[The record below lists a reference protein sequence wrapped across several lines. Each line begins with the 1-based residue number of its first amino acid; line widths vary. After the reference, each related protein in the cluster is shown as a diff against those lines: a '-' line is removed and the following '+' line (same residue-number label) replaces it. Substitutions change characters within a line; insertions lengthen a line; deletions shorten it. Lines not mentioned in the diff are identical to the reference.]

1 MKQLQKLSKFL
12 SDYTSIVV
20 IAIAVITFFLPS
32 LMGWVN
38 FQLFTDP
45 VANKFT
51 SQSIIIGVIM
61 FSMGLTLTTED
72 FKILAQRPFDIC
84 IGAIAQYLIM
94 PFLAFAITKLLNLPD
109 GIALGLIL
117 VGCCPGGVSSNIM
130 PYLCGGDVAFSVGMT
145 TVSTILSPVMTPLM
159 VSFVSIIETVIVP
172 VAIGF
177 ALNYALGKNEAFKE
191 VQKVMPGVAV
201 LGLACVVGGV
211 ISSQGSKFFQSGI
224 VIFVAVLLHN
234 GFGYF
239 LGYCAGKLTGMNTAK
254 KRTISIEVGMQNAGL
269 ATNLATT
276 TAQFASTPESAIICA
291 VSCVWHSISGT
302 LLAGMFAQYDK
313 IKSGHKETATAK

>member
-51 SQSIIIGVIM
+51 SQSIIIGIIM

-94 PFLAFAITKLLNLPD
+94 PFLAFGITKVLNLPD
-109 GIALGLIL
+109 GIGLGLIL

-130 PYLCGGDVAFSVGMT
+130 SYLCGGDVAFSVGMT

-159 VSFVSIIETVIVP
+159 VSFLASGAKITINGLPMFVSIIETVIVP

-177 ALNYALGKNEAFKE
+177 VLNHALGKNETFKE

-201 LGLACVVGGV
+201 LGLEIG
-211 ISSQGSKFFQSGI
+211 
-224 VIFVAVLLHN
+224 
-234 GFGYF
+234 
-239 LGYCAGKLTGMNTAK
+239 
-254 KRTISIEVGMQNAGL
+254 R
-269 ATNLATT
+269 
-276 TAQFASTPESAIICA
+276 ASCRER
-291 VSCVWHSISGT
+291 V
-302 LLAGMFAQYDK
+302 
-313 IKSGHKETATAK
+313 

>member
-84 IGAIAQYLIM
+84 IGAIA
-94 PFLAFAITKLLNLPD
+94 
-109 GIALGLIL
+109 LGLIL

-130 PYLCGGDVAFSVGMT
+130 SYLCGGDVAFSVGMT

-159 VSFVSIIETVIVP
+159 VSFLASGAKITIHGLPMFVSIVETVIVP